1 MTQQELENTVI
12 RILSGKQILR
22 LGDSIYELRP
32 ASTDIKL
39 EAALRYQ
46 MAYEDNLYSESFLSA
61 EDVEDMLFDIGVLY
75 PQFAGDVSSTEKKI
89 ENSKVELFQNF
100 FDRTKRQN
108 IKKQLN
114 SLVSRYNQLVSSKHL
129 LDFLT
134 LENYCSNIKH
144 VFIICNS
151 LYYFHTNDLVFDINN
166 DTVDNIL
173 FDNITSEI
181 SKNLLDLT
189 QIKSIA
195 RSDCWRNY
203 YTVNKLHLFPYSASE
218 LTEEQKGI
226 LSVSLMYDRIYE
238 HPECPNK
245 EILEDDDALE
255 GWMII
260 QSRANKQQKNEKGVN
275 SMLSGKIGKANEVFL
290 MAHNQE
296 QVQDIIGLNSEESAN
311 RLKQKMDTVLTAQGL
326 VKEAQLPDVRQDLRA
341 QLQKLNTKR

>member
-1 MTQQELENTVI
+1 VNQQELENTVI
-12 RILSGKQILR
+12 RILSGKQILC
-22 LGDSIYELRP
+22 LDNNIYELRP

-39 EAALRYQ
+39 EAALKYKI
-46 MAYEDNLYSESFLSA
+46 AYEDNLYSESFLGSDDI
-61 EDVEDMLFDIGVLY
+61 ESMLYELGILY
-75 PQFAGDVSSTEKKI
+75 PQFSGDLVSIEKKI

-108 IKKQLN
+108 IKKQLS
-114 SLVSRYNQLVSSKHL
+114 SLVARYSQLLSSKHL

-144 VFIICNS
+144 AFIICNS
-151 LYYFHTNDLVFDINN
+151 LYHFHTDDLVFDIN
-166 DTVDNIL
+166 DIDNIL
-173 FDNITSEI
+173 FDNITAEI
-181 SKNLLDLT
+181 SKNLLDLS
-189 QIKSIA
+189 QIKLVA

-245 EILEDDDALE
+245 EIIDDDDALE
-255 GWMII
+255 GWMIT
-260 QSRANKQQKNEKGVN
+260 QSRSNKQQKNEKGVN
-275 SMLSGKIGKANEVFL
+275 NMLTGKIGKANEVFL
-290 MAHNQE
+290 MANNQE
-296 QVQDIIGLNSEESAN
+296 QVQDIIGLNSIESAN
-311 RLKQKMDTVLTAQGL
+311 KLKQKMDTVLSAQGSI
-326 VKEAQLPDVRQDLRA
+326 KDAQLPDVQQDLRT